1 MNQEISLD
9 PIRVEAAHVWAE
21 VLFEGIEEQNGE
33 AVLRKT
39 EERIEEVYQRM
50 DGRIDKSALE
60 EISKMDINEF
70 FYLVANGDEEA
81 VAGLVK
87 TIRDGIDDAERRNA
101 SA

>member
-1 MNQEISLD
+1 
-9 PIRVEAAHVWAE
+9 
-21 VLFEGIEEQNGE
+21 
-33 AVLRKT
+33 
-39 EERIEEVYQRM
+39 
-50 DGRIDKSALE
+50 
-60 EISKMDINEF
+60 MDINEF